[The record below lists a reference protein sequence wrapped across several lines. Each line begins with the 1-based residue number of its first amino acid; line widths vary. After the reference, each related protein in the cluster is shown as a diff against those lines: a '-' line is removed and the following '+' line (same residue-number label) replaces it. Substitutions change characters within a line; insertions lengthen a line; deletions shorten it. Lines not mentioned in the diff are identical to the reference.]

1 MKRSMSKQELYHIEQ
16 IVDARKLDAQGRCA
30 LRQRLGNSHT

>member
-1 MKRSMSKQELYHIEQ
+1 MKRSMSQQELYHIEQ
-16 IVDARKLDAQGRCA
+16 IADARKLDAQGRCA